1 MTKDTLSYLFF
12 NIAEALTII
21 LFVWAFLVYE
31 NSIINYAISMLLV
44 SIIYFLVEIFLIRDA
59 LNTKIDKRIFF
70 LIYERNPFNTIQYIR
85 INK

>member
-59 LNTKIDKRIFF
+59 LMF
-70 LIYERNPFNTIQYIR
+70 LY
-85 INK
+85 